1 MLRICGSLTKLRKL
15 RNHAYENDK
24 FFTTITKNQKDTL
37 KTVVKINKDILKSD
51 NILEIIKIVKDN
63 EKNTNII
70 NHVTFFHRLMQII
83 HQKNNDASYA
93 KNKKYINI
101 EIEKRIKI
109 IFSYLSNNKENL
121 KKVNNYNKRLF
132 SSFVWSL
139 SKYFILLKENAQDCF
154 FKGVEDFTFQEYPHY
169 KGTNSKTF
177 TNHEKSTNGNDST
190 IFNHIVNDEDP
201 NKSSHICKFKYER
214 ISKQNITKIKSKIFL
229 NLDWK
234 KYDNHI
240 QPKNNSREGNH
251 LTLSNVYLNL
261 LLKYANTYLPH
272 LNPSRHVVLLWSLS
286 KLNKNS
292 KEIHENY
299 YKQSLNII
307 PQLKDNESIILLYSY
322 SYVNFKDFDFYLKI
336 KKLIMNRSIHK
347 KIVYEKNYESLI
359 SMLLSFSNQNIFFQ
373 DLYKSTINSILET
386 NNFLS
391 NFRKKNLIRFIFCIF
406 KLPHIYLQNDN
417 TFVKDQIEPISLWK
431 NIILYELLKKK
442 VMKKCDKLFPLDK
455 DINCSIRRNNF
466 FDTIYKD
473 KYPLGDVILLL
484 WSLSLKYIYSAKLFL
499 YTCIKLNSLLKSY
512 NFINN
517 YFQMLT
523 NFYLSLLS
531 FILEDQDYI
540 NLYFNKNEAN
550 ALSLLYD
557 YLSIHMDNFV
567 ILKDIINMNTRHNND
582 VEISNMQEN
591 IFYIISNYFKPSKNV
606 IVLLEYKN
614 VVNISMD
621 ILLYR
626 NDKFHHIN
634 LPKNRNDHNCSY
646 VSFLGKNSFKDTM
659 LGPYF
664 LEKKMNQKHICTI
677 NNFTNFIARKK
688 KHHNIQ
694 NNSRVLYLT
703 NRKNIHTIYTHFFS
717 TIGKNDIREKIDHP
731 NECINLKNCVT
742 FSSEIEDTIKD
753 PENSTTNMY
762 RFINKIK
769 NISSDECSDQLK
781 IICNDLIFLFS
792 NNFIYIKKYDVISF
806 FYKFSSFFP
815 VFCKMK
821 NQLYN
826 VNEVVKLFSFFINF
840 TTSTFFPYLEKNI
853 NNNKERNLNLFIDVC
868 WTYFRYMKYLI
879 VLSKKINLNINMSSE
894 LEQINTII
902 SNELDKTQNI
912 FNHTIKRKIT
922 DGNMIAELS
931 SKNMSLL
938 ISIFLHLKNSNDIIN
953 YLQKN
958 NFFNIK
964 FYIKD
969 IIYILSALLKSDYVW
984 KDLEFFFCK
993 MFVEN
998 IAYSDIN
1005 NLVEFTYLCAEL
1017 KCNHEFIMSAIRN
1030 KINSIINLPEIEE
1043 SKKSEEGIESKQ
1055 NIKYSCD
1062 EVAYRFIEKFT
1073 PNELGFFTRNC
1084 YRMHCFDR
1092 PFFDLLCDTTIKKIN
1107 ALNLTN
1113 ACIILPCF
1121 SRVYCIKNI
1130 WKKGDEY
1137 GGEKKQIIN
1146 KEMNIKIE
1154 NNDYLEKNISSCR
1167 YKIPESLKVLVKHV
1181 ENEMIPKNKNIS
1193 LHNLCYFM
1201 ESLTLLKIENK
1212 KLYNLCINETL
1223 KKIQNFVYNEKEIKI
1238 IGKILWCLSYYHKTE
1253 YLFSHKIISFI
1264 LKYKLYQYP
1273 IPENFISFFLY
1284 FIKSRVYNKKL
1295 FYNIGKSTIVN
1306 ITINNYFTT
1315 SEEKRPNI
1323 KLNVITEL
1331 YATMAWAYAFTY
1343 FHNADIEIANFD
1355 AYTNIKG
1362 NVDMFASK
1370 AENSCKHFDT
1380 NYDNM
1385 EISKCKGIS
1394 NVSNPA
1400 QLRYTKKDE
1409 MFLKKIYDYIFNEI
1423 KILHKYRELSFL
1435 LLARYL
1441 WGVSIVNLI
1450 NDDTINFINIY
1461 NWNEIKIYEQNPMY
1475 LHMVFTLWLRLKYSY
1490 SHLKLSKN
1498 FLNFIDQITHILK
1511 KKYIK
1516 NGLNKDNL
1524 STFHVQISK
1533 ILDKFNVKYTNEYIT
1548 KDLLII
1554 DIIIILKECKEKIAI
1569 EIDGPSHHLL
1579 DLSDLHVNTSIND
1592 NKKYLQCG
1600 TTYFKNFL
1608 LKKNGWKVI
1617 NIPSYEWNKIKK
1629 EDRDYYIIQKLSNC
1643 SSSLKKY
1650 FVKNNEVL

>member
-15 RNHAYENDK
+15 RNHGYENVK

-37 KTVVKINKDILKSD
+37 KAAVKINKDILKSD

-83 HQKNNDASYA
+83 HQNNNDASYV

-109 IFSYLSNNKENL
+109 IFAYLSNDKENL

-139 SKYFILLKENAQDCF
+139 SKYFILLKENVQDSF
-154 FKGVEDFTFQEYPHY
+154 FKGAEDFIFQEYAHC
-169 KGTNSKTF
+169 KENNSKIF
-177 TNHEKSTNGNDST
+177 TSHEKSTNKNDNT
-190 IFNHIVNDEDP
+190 ATNHMMNGGDP
-201 NKSSHICKFKYER
+201 NKSSHIYKLKCER
-214 ISKQNITKIKSKIFL
+214 ICKQNPIKIKRDIFS

-234 KYDNHI
+234 KYDKHI
-240 QPKNNSREGNH
+240 QPKNNNHEGKPI
-251 LTLSNVYLNL
+251 TLSNVYLNL
-261 LLKYANTYLPH
+261 LLKYANVYLPH
-272 LNPSRHVVLLWSLS
+272 LSPSRHVVLLWSLS

-347 KIVYEKNYESLI
+347 KIVHEKNYESLI

-386 NNFLS
+386 NNFL
-391 NFRKKNLIRFIFCIF
+391 NNLRKKNLIRFIFCIF
-406 KLPHIYLQNDN
+406 KLPHIYLQNEN
-417 TFVKDQIEPISLWK
+417 TFVKNQNESISLWK
-431 NIILYELLKKK
+431 NVILYELLKKK
-442 VMKKCDKLFPLDK
+442 VMKKCDKLFPLDE
-455 DINCSIRRNNF
+455 DINCSIRRKSF
-466 FDTIYKD
+466 IDTIYKD
-473 KYPLGDVILLL
+473 KYPLGDIILLL
-484 WSLSLKYIYSAKLFL
+484 WSLSLKYIYSANLFL
-499 YTCIKLNSLLKSY
+499 YTCIKLNSLLKSS

-567 ILKDIINMNTRHNND
+567 VLKDIINMNTRHNND

-591 IFYIISNYFKPSKNV
+591 IFYIISNYFKPSKNI

-614 VVNISMD
+614 VVNLSVD

-626 NDKFHHIN
+626 NDNFHHN
-634 LPKNRNDHNCSY
+634 NFPKKRNDHNCSY
-646 VSFLGKNSFKDTM
+646 VSFLGKNIFRGTM

-664 LEKKMNQKHICTI
+664 PEQKINQKHICTI
-677 NNFTNFIARKK
+677 NNFTNFTARKK
-688 KHHNIQ
+688 KNHNLQ
-694 NNSRVLYLT
+694 NNSPVLYLT
-703 NRKNIHTIYTHFFS
+703 SRKNMHTTYAHFFS
-717 TIGKNDIREKIDHP
+717 TIGKNDIDEKSYHP
-731 NECINLKNCVT
+731 NECANLKSCVT
-742 FSSEIEDTIKD
+742 FSPEIEDTIKD
-753 PENSTTNMY
+753 PENSTNNMY
-762 RFINKIK
+762 RFINKLK
-769 NISSDECSDQLK
+769 NISSDECNDQLK
-781 IICNDLIFLFS
+781 IIYNDLILLFN
-792 NNFIYIKKYDVISF
+792 NNFIYIKKNDVISF

-815 VFCKMK
+815 TFCKMK
-821 NQLYN
+821 NQFYN

-853 NNNKERNLNLFIDVC
+853 NKNKERNLNLFIDVC
-868 WTYFRYMKYLI
+868 WTYFRYMKYLT
-879 VLSKKINLNINMSSE
+879 VLSKNINSNTNMSSE
-894 LEQINTII
+894 LEQINIII
-902 SNELDKTQNI
+902 SNELDKTENI
-912 FNHTIKRKIT
+912 FNHTIKSKIT
-922 DGNMIAELS
+922 DGNMITELS

-958 NFFNIK
+958 NFFNMQ

-984 KDLEFFFCK
+984 KDLEIFFCK
-993 MFVEN
+993 MFTEN
-998 IAYSDIN
+998 IAYSDIK

-1017 KCNHEFIMSAIRN
+1017 KCNHAFIVSAIRSR
-1030 KINSIINLPEIEE
+1030 INEFTNLPEA
-1043 SKKSEEGIESKQ
+1043 GESKQ
-1055 NIKYSCD
+1055 NTKYNFDKFAC
-1062 EVAYRFIEKFT
+1062 RFIEKFT
-1073 PNELGFFTRNC
+1073 PDELAFFTRNC

-1092 PFFDLLCDTTIKKIN
+1092 TFFDLLCDTAAKKLN

-1130 WKKGDEY
+1130 WKKSDEY
-1137 GGEKKQIIN
+1137 AGDKKQIIN
-1146 KEMNIKIE
+1146 KDINIKIE

-1167 YKIPESLKVLVKHV
+1167 YKIPESLKVLVNHV
-1181 ENEMIPKNKNIS
+1181 ENEMIPKRKNITV
-1193 LHNLCYFM
+1193 HDLCYFM

-1223 KKIQNFVYNEKEIKI
+1223 KKIQNFVYDEKEIKI

-1253 YLFSHKIISFI
+1253 YLFSHKIINFL
-1264 LKYKLYQYP
+1264 LKYKLYQNP

-1284 FIKSRVYNKKL
+1284 FIKSRVYNKKI
-1295 FYNIGKSTIVN
+1295 FYNIGKTTIVN
-1306 ITINNYFTT
+1306 ITINNYFTP
-1315 SEEKRPNI
+1315 SEEKRSNF

-1343 FHNADIEIANFD
+1343 FNNADIETSNFD
-1355 AYTNIKG
+1355 VHTNRKV
-1362 NVDMFASK
+1362 NVGIFTSK
-1370 AENSCKHFDT
+1370 EENSCKNNKHLDK
-1380 NYDNM
+1380 NYDNK
-1385 EISKCKGIS
+1385 EINKCKDIAS
-1394 NVSNPA
+1394 VTNPA
-1400 QLRYTKKDE
+1400 QLCYTKKDQ
-1409 MFLKKIYDYIFNEI
+1409 MFLKKIYDHIFNEI
-1423 KILHKYRELSFL
+1423 KILHEYRELSFL

-1450 NDDTINFINIY
+1450 NDDTINFINTY
-1461 NWNEIKIYEQNPMY
+1461 NWDEINIYEQNPMY

-1490 SHLKLSKN
+1490 SHLNLSKN
-1498 FLNFIDQITHILK
+1498 FLNFIDQITHVLK
-1511 KKYIK
+1511 KIYIK
-1516 NGLNKDNL
+1516 KGLNKDNL

-1533 ILDKFNVKYTNEYIT
+1533 IFDKFNIKYTNEYIT

-1554 DIIIILKECKEKIAI
+1554 DIIILLKDCKEKIAI

-1579 DLSDLHVNTSIND
+1579 DLNDLHVNTSTND

-1629 EDRDYYIIQKLSNC
+1629 EDRDYFIIQKLSNC
-1643 SSSLKKY
+1643 SSYLKQH
-1650 FVKNNEVL
+1650 FVKNNQVL